1 MACLQGPLYARDGGK
16 STAPAAAITHIFRGV
31 IASVFCEAISP
42 SADLTNHRG
51 QCYHFLPEKTMK
63 KLSILGRALSFSFYF
78 YYPAYRIRR
87 DAPGEGWVI

>member
-1 MACLQGPLYARDGGK
+1 
-16 STAPAAAITHIFRGV
+16 
-31 IASVFCEAISP
+31 
-42 SADLTNHRG
+42 
-51 QCYHFLPEKTMK
+51 MK